1 MKTRL
6 AILTI
11 FMIAALVVP
20 ASADAIWTGSVGNGL
35 GGFINNVYEFDWN
48 ASGSGVAVGMGPF
61 GNIDAILAAYI
72 NQTPFDFYYQSNLV
86 ALNDISGN
94 PINATDQP
102 LISGLNS
109 TWEYTVVAAI
119 TERVSFAVATPSGYY
134 VQFETLGGEF
144 AILNDTNTST
154 FANVPTGTGYLNGDL
169 VAYGYLVPG
178 SITDFTKTSA
188 TKGQGSAS
196 LPGLVAYY
204 DPDFLTSPYLIFD
217 FEFLSDLQY
226 PPGNSTTTGF
236 FNGYTVTAN
245 DLLLKVDGK
254 STFSVV
260 PEPSTLLLLGA
271 GLLGLAGFARKRF

>member
-35 GGFINNVYEFDWN
+35 GGFIDNVYEFDWSG
-48 ASGSGVAVGMGPF
+48 SGSGVAVGMGPF
-61 GNIDAILAAYI
+61 GNVDAILAAYI
-72 NQTPFDFYYQSNLV
+72 SQTPFDFYYQSNLKGF
-86 ALNDISGN
+86 NDIDGN
-94 PINATDQP
+94 DVDA
-102 LISGLNS
+102 SGLNS
-109 TWEYTVVAAI
+109 TWEYTVVATIQEKVIYLSQPA
-119 TERVSFAVATPSGYY
+119 PGYY
-134 VQFETLGGEF
+134 SAWFQTIGGSFE
-144 AILNDTNTST
+144 IINDTDTST
-154 FANVPTGTGYLNGDL
+154 FADVPTGTGYLEGTS

-178 SITDFTKTSA
+178 SITTFNKTGA
-188 TKGQGSAS
+188 EKGQGDAS
-196 LPGLVAYY
+196 LPGIVTYANS
-204 DPDFLTSPYLIFD
+204 DFLIPAELLFD

-236 FNGYTVTAN
+236 FNGYTVTAS